1 MFHKSDFKR
10 FHFQI
15 ISKFFSLFTITN
27 LFLFIWYEWQCCSMS
42 TGNDISG
49 PQFSQFFFFF
59 LISQK
64 LFPDRVSHFRALWW
78 SYWILNKV
86 AVSGNATL
94 HPLQRCGVAGIER
107 VPPYMRRLAT
117 SYGAV
122 RLVLI
127 APLNCKILPHFD
139 VRPAS
144 VRLKF
149 TIFED
154 WMARAYSTLVVLVL
168 RVLML
173 QRSNEAYRTG
183 NVGMSVCRSIF
194 K

>member
-49 PQFSQFFFFF
+49 PQFSHFFFFF

-94 HPLQRCGVAGIER
+94 HPLQRCRVAGIER

-127 APLNCKILPHFD
+127 APLNCKILPHFG

-144 VRLKF
+144 VQSKLTILEHCPLGSISLIMMNQKMIMMCSYSLTSKGEGCLKKF
-149 TIFED
+149 
-154 WMARAYSTLVVLVL
+154 W
-168 RVLML
+168 
-173 QRSNEAYRTG
+173 
-183 NVGMSVCRSIF
+183 
-194 K
+194 